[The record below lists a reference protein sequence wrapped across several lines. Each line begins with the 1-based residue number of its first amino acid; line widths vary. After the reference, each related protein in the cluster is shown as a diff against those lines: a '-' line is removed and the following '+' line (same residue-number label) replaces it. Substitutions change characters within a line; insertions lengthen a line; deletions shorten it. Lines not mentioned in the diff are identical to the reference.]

1 MTEELSE
8 RDRTILH
15 SVIHTYVET
24 AVPVASQTICRRY
37 RLGLSSA
44 TVRNT
49 MMELEDKGYISRPHV
64 SAGRV
69 PTDKGY
75 RFYVDVLMPR
85 RYLSESEK
93 ETFRRKVRDAVRE
106 EQVDRILEQVAR
118 ALADMAKQLG
128 VVLAPSFENG
138 ILDRIELVP
147 LTSQRLLLV
156 LTIRSG
162 LVKTV
167 VLRVESRVR
176 PEDVEETRQ
185 VLNQRLAGLTIGE
198 IRRSIG
204 ERMRGV
210 GRGDPKVLQVIVKE
224 AEELFWFSPF
234 EDLYIGGIPYI
245 FSQPEFRNPR
255 RAKAIVSL
263 LEERGAVTEML
274 AERMDRPGVH
284 ISIGHEHQIR
294 PMQSCSLLTATY
306 QVGNVSGVVGVLG
319 PTRMRYWKLSA
330 LVQYAAQLIEELLRN

>member
-1 MTEELSE
+1 MLEELSD

-15 SVIHTYVET
+15 SVIHIYVET
-24 AVPVASQTICRRY
+24 AAPVASRTLCRRY
-37 RLGLSSA
+37 RLGISSA
-44 TVRNT
+44 TVRHT
-49 MMELEDKGYISRPHV
+49 MMELEDKGYVSRPHA

-75 RFYVDVLMPR
+75 RFYVDALMPR
-85 RYLSESEK
+85 RSLSESEQ
-93 ETFRRKVRDAVRE
+93 EAFRQRVQDAVRE

-128 VVLAPSFENG
+128 VVLAPRFENG
-138 ILDRIELVP
+138 VLDRIELVP

-167 VLRVESRVR
+167 ALRVDSLIR

-185 VLNQRLAGLTIGE
+185 VLNQRLAGLTIRE
-198 IRRSIG
+198 IRRSVG

-210 GRGDPKVLQVIVKE
+210 GRGDPKIIQVIVDE

-255 RAKAIVSL
+255 RAKLLMGL
-263 LEERGAVTEML
+263 LEEREVVSEVL
-274 AERMDRPGVH
+274 SERVDLPGVY
-284 ISIGHEHQIR
+284 ISIGREHRLR

-306 QVGNVSGVVGVLG
+306 QVGNLSGVVGILG
-319 PTRMRYWKLSA
+319 PTRMRYWRLSA
-330 LVQYAAQLIEELLRN
+330 LVQYAAQLVEELLQN

>member
-1 MTEELSE
+1 MPEELSD
-8 RDRTILH
+8 RDRAILH
-15 SVIHTYVET
+15 SVVHTYVET
-24 AVPVASQTICRRY
+24 AAPVASRTLCRRY
-37 RLGLSSA
+37 RLGISSA
-44 TVRNT
+44 TVRHT
-49 MMELEDKGYISRPHV
+49 MMELEDKGYVSRPHA

-75 RFYVDVLMPR
+75 RFYVDALMPR
-85 RYLSESEK
+85 RSLSESEQ
-93 ETFRRKVRDAVRE
+93 EAFRQKVQEAIRE

-128 VVLAPSFENG
+128 VVLAPRFESG
-138 ILDRIELVP
+138 VLDRIELVP

-167 VLRVESRVR
+167 VLRVDSRIR

-185 VLNQRLAGLTIGE
+185 VLNQRLAGLTIRE

-210 GRGDPKVLQVIVKE
+210 GRGDPKIIQVIVDE
-224 AEELFWFSPF
+224 AEELFWFSPL
-234 EDLYIGGIPYI
+234 DLYIGGIPYI

-255 RAKAIVSL
+255 RARVLMGL
-263 LEERGAVTEML
+263 LEEREVVSEVL
-274 AERMDRPGVH
+274 SERIDRPGLQ
-284 ISIGHEHQIR
+284 ISIGREHSLR
-294 PMQSCSLLTATY
+294 PMQFCSLLTATY
-306 QVGNVSGVVGVLG
+306 RVGNVSGVVGILG

-330 LVQYAAQLIEELLRN
+330 LVQYAAQLVEELLQN